1 MSKKTKEEIILDKIK
16 KMYRNYGIDIFSM
29 DEEEIDRIF
38 SYYINNSSKIDEDLK
53 KSEPSSELFDDD
65 NLI

>member
-1 MSKKTKEEIILDKIK
+1 MSKKTKQEIILDKIK

-29 DEEEIDRIF
+29 EDDELDRIF

>member
-29 DEEEIDRIF
+29 DEEEMDRIF